1 LSLRLENVW
10 QRLVTSF
17 GIEPLKSLSWR
28 RDDPSLPNYQWI
40 SNEKGPDSPE
50 SGPLKMELRR
60 NPSSG
65 RMPPERPFQQY
76 SKNLSERTHSETDN
90 KTPTMEV
97 GRTRIRGGKERRGTK
112 IENGA
117 IRASLQYG
125 KISTRGSCEEATL
138 SC

>member
-28 RDDPSLPNYQWI
+28 TDDPSLPNYQWI

-76 SKNLSERTHSETDN
+76 SKNLSERAHSETAN
-90 KTPTMEV
+90 KTTDH
-97 GRTRIRGGKERRGTK
+97 GSRGTRIRGGKSREETE

-125 KISTRGSCEEATL
+125 KISTRGSCE
-138 SC
+138 